1 MKKNHKCIDKNN
13 KKSIINLKELE
24 NRDFLIDVERVPHKK
39 TGFPIFNP

>member
-24 NRDFLIDVERVPHKK
+24 NRNFLIDVERVPHKK
-39 TGFPIFNP
+39 RFSNF